1 MVRTERMRLVA
12 LVAFALMAISRM
24 GGQPVVSGVAFADR
38 NGNGVQDRGERGL
51 KGVLVSNG
59 DTIVVTDRHGRYQL
73 PAVEGSS
80 IFPILSADYTL
91 TGSRLVNA
99 HFHYVGAGGA
109 ANVSFP
115 LAKKPVSRRFRV
127 NVIGDVQVSDYQE
140 MEYAARSLWPE
151 LLASGGQP
159 ALNLFVGD
167 LVNNNMRL
175 YPDLRTLLEQLPQPT
190 WTVLGNHDRDADTV
204 RWRQTSSYNKSFG
217 ADMYAFNE
225 GRTHFIVLNNVYGE
239 GARGYS
245 GNLSDR
251 QLNFVRQDLKYVP
264 KNMLVVLSMHIPLF
278 FTANRDR
285 LLELLEG
292 RGDVLALTGHMHQ
305 VGRFLM
311 QKGSVRVHELS
322 AGATCGFWWVG
333 EKDADG
339 VPAAL
344 QQEGTP
350 RNYFIVDFDDNRY
363 TFRCKCVG
371 QDEGR
376 QMTLHVTGIDTLDT
390 HLRDLKDVA
399 AGTLMMTVYGGCDST
414 VVRCRVD
421 GGPWLTCQKTSLMDP
436 NVARAREMNLQRI
449 FPTRYNRMNPLRQR
463 PSYQLWILALP
474 PAARR
479 GAHTVEVEASDRW
492 GFQASGR
499 RSFCFPRE

>member
-1 MVRTERMRLVA
+1 MSVNRFFAGLAVA
-12 LVAFALMAISRM
+12 LLAACPVAGHS
-24 GGQPVVSGVAFADR
+24 VVSGVVFADR
-38 NGNGVQDRGERGL
+38 NHNGVQDRGERGL
-51 KGVLVSNG
+51 KGIPVSNG
-59 DTIVVTDRHGRYQL
+59 DTIVVTDGRGRYQL
-73 PAVEGSS
+73 PETDGCS
-80 IFPILSADYTL
+80 IFPILPADYTL
-91 TGSRLVNA
+91 AGSRLVNA
-99 HFHYVGAGGA
+99 NFHYTGA
-109 ANVSFP
+109 ADGGDVSFP
-115 LAKKPVSRRFRV
+115 LTRKAVSRRFRV

-190 WTVLGNHDRDADTV
+190 WTVLGNHDRDADTI
-204 RWRQTSSYNKSFG
+204 RWRQSCSYNTSFG

-225 GRTHFIVLNNVYGE
+225 GRVHVIVLNNVYGE
-239 GARGYS
+239 GARGYR
-245 GNLSDR
+245 GYLSDR

-264 KNMLVVLSMHIPLF
+264 GNVLVVLSMHIPLA
-278 FTANRDR
+278 FTANRDALLD
-285 LLELLEG
+285 LLED

-305 VGRFLM
+305 VGRFFM
-311 QKGSVRVHELS
+311 KKGTTRVHELV

-350 RNYFIVDFDDNRY
+350 RNYFIVDFDDSRY

-371 QDEGR
+371 QDAGR
-376 QMTLHVTGIDTLDT
+376 QMTLHVTGVDTLDT
-390 HLRDLKDVA
+390 RLRDLKDIP
-399 AGTLMMTVYGGCDST
+399 AGTLMATVYGGCDST

-421 GGPWLTCQKTSLMDP
+421 GGPWQTCRKADLMDP
-436 NVARAREMNLQRI
+436 NVARARELNLQRVY
-449 FPTRYNRMNPLRQR
+449 PTRYSRMNPLRR
-463 PSYQLWILALP
+463 RSSHQLWTLPLP
-474 PAARR
+474 PSARH
-479 GAHTVEVEASDRW
+479 GAHTVEVEASDGW
-492 GFQASGR
+492 GFRASGR
-499 RSFCFPRE
+499 RSFCFPR